1 MVVRRPGA
9 PASARGTSAE
19 RRDRGAALIGA
30 VLLAAALA
38 VLAAAVGWFA
48 LLESQTSAAAADHAE
63 VVAAAEAGLTIAAA
77 ALASE
82 PDLAAVRLGAASA
95 APRGVD
101 RLVTA
106 DGPVDLDALSRR
118 LEQRRRGLSPPAGA
132 ASWQPYAWGRL
143 GELAPAMPDAG
154 PRDPLVVAWVRSDD
168 AGAQGPDV
176 VEVAIEAVG
185 PSGARAGAVAMLRV
199 GRSGAAVVAVWSDD
213 GIGGS
218 G

>member
-1 MVVRRPGA
+1 MRA
-9 PASARGTSAE
+9 PDASAAARVMPRG
-19 RRDRGAALIGA
+19 RHDRGAALIGA

-48 LLESQTSAAAADHAE
+48 FLASQTSAAAADHAE
-63 VVAAAEAGLTIAAA
+63 VVTAVQAGLAIAAG

-82 PDLAAVRLGAASA
+82 PDLAAVRLGAAA
-95 APRGVD
+95 TVTRGAD

-106 DGPVDLDALSRR
+106 DGPVDVDALLRR
-118 LEQRRRGLSPPAGA
+118 LEQRRRGLPSPAGA
-132 ASWQPYAWGRL
+132 ASWRPYAWGRL
-143 GELAPAMPDAG
+143 GELAPALPGAG

-185 PSGARAGAVAMLRV
+185 PSGARAGAVAILRV
-199 GRSGAAVVAVWSDD
+199 GPGGAVVLAVWPDD
-213 GIGGS
+213 GLGGP